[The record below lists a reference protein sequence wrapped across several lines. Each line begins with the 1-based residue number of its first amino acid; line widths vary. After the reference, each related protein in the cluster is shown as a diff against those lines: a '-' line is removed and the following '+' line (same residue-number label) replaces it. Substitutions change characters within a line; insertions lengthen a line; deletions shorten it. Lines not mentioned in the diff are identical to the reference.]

1 VQKKE
6 SFARMRIKWKKKT
19 YTLLIIPDA
28 NQPVARVRLSNI
40 VVVSALVVL
49 ALLIMTALTVYALH
63 LRSIVVTQQLRAE
76 LAGNSQHYETTLAD
90 KEQTINHL
98 QNEIIKLAQQT
109 KDMQSR
115 VDEMTKLESD
125 LKSISGT
132 GGSSPASGQASG
144 GAGGK
149 SQGGAFVPVTDSQ
162 VEALSAS
169 TSDTLARLSKQLT
182 ELQTSM
188 TATKQKVL
196 EQQHLLRIT
205 PSLYPTM
212 TRTIT
217 SPFGYRIDPING
229 LPSFHSG
236 IDFGASLGDDVFAT
250 ADGTVVSV
258 GKDASHGNNIVINH
272 GQGLK
277 TWYMHLSK
285 ILVAEGDQVTKGQKI
300 GLVGN
305 TGRSTGAHLHYE
317 VLKNGQSIDPKPYL
331 QTMRKD
337 DQ

>member
-1 VQKKE
+1 MK
-6 SFARMRIKWKKKT
+6 FKWKKKT

-28 NQPVARVRLSNI
+28 SQPVARVRLSNI
-40 VVVSALVVL
+40 VVFSALAAL
-49 ALLIMTALTVYALH
+49 SLLIITALTVYALH

-76 LAGNSQHYETTLAD
+76 LAGNSQHYAMTLSD
-90 KEQTINHL
+90 KEQTIDQL
-98 QNEIIKLAQQT
+98 QNEIIKLSQQA
-109 KDMQSR
+109 KDMKSR
-115 VDEMTKLESD
+115 VDEMTQLESD
-125 LKSISGT
+125 LKSISGA
-132 GGSSPASGQASG
+132 GGSSPASGRSSANAGDGS
-144 GAGGK
+144 AGGK
-149 SQGGAFVPVTDSQ
+149 SQGGAFVPVTNSQ
-162 VEALSAS
+162 VEELSAS
-169 TSDTLARLSKQLT
+169 TANTLAELSKQLT
-182 ELQTSM
+182 ELQSSM
-188 TATKQKVL
+188 TETKQKVL
-196 EQQHLLRIT
+196 EQQHQLRIT
-205 PSLYPTM
+205 PTLYPTM

-258 GKDASHGNNIVINH
+258 GKDASHGNNIIINH

-317 VLKNGQSIDPKPYL
+317 VIKNGKSVDPKPYL
-331 QTMRKD
+331 QSMRRD
-337 DQ
+337 DP